1 MGAKVLKMNGG
12 AAKQVKDKDR
22 RHRRASYYADDRT
35 ARYLLVG
42 KDERG
47 KAVYF
52 IRFGVTGLRRRV
64 FGPYRSKGHAIQD
77 FDRLLGGVLN
87 AFTDVANEN
96 AGGSNC
102 GPMIELPTGLALV
115 E

>member
-1 MGAKVLKMNGG
+1 MDGG
-12 AAKQVKDKDR
+12 AAKQAEEKEVR
-22 RHRRASYYADDRT
+22 IRRASYYADDRT

-52 IRFGVTGLRRRV
+52 IRIGMTGLRRRV
-64 FGPYRSKGHAIQD
+64 FGPFRRKSQAIMA
-77 FDRLLGGVLN
+77 FDGLLGRVLE
-87 AFTDVANEN
+87 AFVDLANEDAISEVGN
-96 AGGSNC
+96 QARL
-102 GPMIELPTGLALV
+102 MIELPNGLALV